1 MGSSFSSRYHR
12 TVDKDSPY
20 SINQSLLEGQNKIL
34 LTMKTRWNIH
44 TYVHIKVKER
54 EKERERGNGEKKD
67 KMAIKKRTKK
77 VWGRKLKR

>member
-44 TYVHIKVKER
+44 NYVHIR
-54 EKERERGNGEKKD
+54 MKEREREREKAMEKR
-67 KMAIKKRTKK
+67 KIKWPRRRERKRFG
-77 VWGRKLKR
+77 VGS